1 MKKPIYYL
9 PGRGGR
15 LREGLGK
22 ALLARGLDVVGREM
36 HGAFAE
42 LSFRQQVATIAEDL
56 RERHWERDALVI
68 ANSFG
73 AYLFL
78 HAQAAMP
85 PYIGRVLLLS
95 PIVGEALN
103 QAQAVGFVPPYARKL
118 HELAAAGQ
126 YPAPID
132 CQIHVGSEDWQSA
145 PENVTELGRLLGIP
159 IRAVPHNGH
168 MLDKDYVSAV
178 LDEWVCERI
187 E

>member
-1 MKKPIYYL
+1 MKKPVYLL

-15 LREGLGK
+15 LHEGLGK

-42 LSFRQQVATIAEDL
+42 LGFRQQVATIAADL
-56 RERHWERDALVI
+56 QERHWGSDALVI
-68 ANSFG
+68 ANSFW

-95 PIVGEALN
+95 PIVGEAIN
-103 QAQAVGFVPPYARKL
+103 PQAVGFVPPYARKL
-118 HELAAAGQ
+118 HELAIVGK
-126 YPAPID
+126 YPSPRD

-145 PENVTELGRLLGIP
+145 PENVKELGRLLGIP
-159 IRAVPHNGH
+159 VHVVPHNGH
-168 MLDKDYVSAV
+168 MLDKEYVSAV